1 MNAVLYKNYWKLN
14 CAIGLIKQWQFISVF
29 INSSA
34 RLHIFILVAHLI
46 ISTYN
51 QKIPPFCSLLKNLNL
66 QQMYFSYCILTY
78 LSISK
83 CIVWTNLLWSPEKKR
98 FVSSASQIWMIK
110 CAFDSLVHW
119 EFGLNEQHYYWDK
132 TILVHPKVV
141 LLHFMNCV
149 LLSIVCVSLPL
160 CCLSFLDLRLNM
172 VGPSVSSNIS

>member
-1 MNAVLYKNYWKLN
+1 
-14 CAIGLIKQWQFISVF
+14 
-29 INSSA
+29 
-34 RLHIFILVAHLI
+34 
-46 ISTYN
+46 
-51 QKIPPFCSLLKNLNL
+51 
-66 QQMYFSYCILTY
+66 MYFSYCILTS

-132 TILVHPKVV
+132 TILVHPKLV
-141 LLHFMNCV
+141 LLHFINRV

-160 CCLSFLDLRLNM
+160 CCPSSTYDLIWLVLLYLQTFLSILLKTIITSLKNKCTRYCINNSEVLSNYYRLIL
-172 VGPSVSSNIS
+172 SSLYTYIFDKFIR